1 MPELPE
7 VETVARGLSKVLE
20 GKRIARAL
28 VRRPDLRRPFP
39 EGLARHLKGKTIL
52 RIDRRA
58 KYVLVHLSADLVLL
72 IHLGMSGRILLGSGA
87 APKGK
92 HAHFAIETEDRAYA
106 CLEDP
111 RRFGCVDLARED
123 ELDHHPLLAGLG
135 PEPFDPALDAKGF
148 HQRLVRKRGPVK
160 VALLDQ
166 ALIAGVGNIYAS
178 ESLFRSKILPMRPA
192 DSLSPTESRILLAN
206 LRAVLSEAIA
216 SGGSTLRDHVRPD
229 GELGYFQHRF
239 AVYDKEGE
247 PCPRCRSKAK
257 ILRIVQAGRSSF
269 YCQRCQR

>member
-7 VETVARGLSKVLE
+7 VETVARGLAKVLV

-28 VRRPDLRRPFP
+28 VRRADLRLPFP
-39 EGLARHLKGKTIL
+39 KGLAQRLKGRTIL
-52 RIDRRA
+52 KIDRRA
-58 KYVLVHLSADLVLL
+58 KYVLVHLSEGLALL
-72 IHLGMSGRILLGSGA
+72 IHLGMSGRMLLGTGA

-92 HAHFAIETEDRAYA
+92 HAHFAIETEDGAHA

-111 RRFGCVDLARED
+111 RRFGCVDLANEID
-123 ELDHHPLLAGLG
+123 LDRHRLLAGLG
-135 PEPFDPALDAKGF
+135 PEPFDPALDAKTF
-148 HQRLVRKRGPVK
+148 RERLARKRGPIK

-178 ESLFRSKILPMRPA
+178 ESLFRSKILPTRPA
-192 DSLSPTESRILLAN
+192 NSLSPSEVKALLAD

-229 GELGYFQHRF
+229 GELGYFQHHF

-247 PCPRCRSKAK
+247 PCPRCRSKAE